1 MVADTGA
8 GGVNNS
14 STGATG
20 GFHQGVAP
28 QGATYPRF
36 HFTEIL
42 DTALYSC
49 KTLSADHCYYQ
60 LTAFAVDG
68 NEEGVV
74 TAGRL
79 AERAR
84 VLLFDPAMSVSGK
97 TLLYSRFDR
106 SIPPGYEWDVGE
118 NRFKY
123 SKGFY
128 LQLWLA

>member
-1 MVADTGA
+1 VADTGA

-20 GFHQGVAP
+20 GFHQLVAP
-28 QGATYPRF
+28 QLATFPRF
-36 HFTEIL
+36 HFQEIL
-42 DTALYSC
+42 DTALYSF
-49 KTLSADHCYYQ
+49 TNLISDHCYYQ

-84 VLLFDPAMSVSGK
+84 VLLKDPAMSVSGK

-106 SIPPGYEWDVGE
+106 SIPARAEWDNGG
-118 NRFKY
+118 NRFIY

-128 LQLWLA
+128 LELWLA